1 MKPLTT
7 AVRDQYFENEF
18 AEFWVDNGVLYF
30 IYKNNVKINLEAAK
44 QIVSD
49 RIKMQKGVSYPV
61 FCDMRGIKETD
72 KAARDYLAKEG
83 STLVKAVGVLIE
95 SPVTRI
101 MANFY
106 MSINQPT
113 TPTRMFTDKSQ
124 ALEYLYVH
132 RNP

>member
-7 AVRDQYFENEF
+7 AVREHYFENEF
-18 AEFWVDNGVLYF
+18 AEFWIDNGVLYF
-30 IYKNNVKINLEAAK
+30 IYKNGVKINLEAAK
-44 QIVSD
+44 KIVAD
-49 RIKMQKGVSYPV
+49 RINMQKGVSYPV

-113 TPTRMFTDKSQ
+113 TPTRMFTEKSQ